1 MVYLINVNDKTLHK
15 DCNDFVCLVDG
26 TRTGD
31 HKYCNLSQ
39 LCRQVGM
46 KSDWYQFF
54 NHETKE
60 YDFDYFCQGYLVTE
74 ENKKDDDEVS

>member
-1 MVYLINVNDKTLHK
+1 MSNILIK
-15 DCNDFVCLVDG
+15 DCSDFCPLKDG
-26 TRTGD
+26 TLKGD
-31 HKYCNLSQ
+31 YKYCNLSQ
-39 LCRQVGM
+39 LCTQLGM

-60 YDFDYFCQGYLVTE
+60 YDFDYFCVGVFATE